1 MVSSFLLL
9 NAVDLSNT
17 LKFAE
22 NELFNSRKIKF
33 VKSAKW
39 RNNNVPDLAG
49 IYAIF
54 DNDNRLI
61 YIGESGNLRK
71 RMSEIGRT
79 VNHTFRKQIGFVYF
93 GGEKCSR
100 KYDDIIEKKLDN
112 YFEENIYI
120 SFLPVNFGRLE
131 IETYLVSRN
140 QSTIL
145 NSVKK
150 RK

>member
-1 MVSSFLLL
+1 MNFSDDELRIYLKSFE
-9 NAVDLSNT
+9 
-17 LKFAE
+17 KK
-22 NELFNSRKIKF
+22 LFETEKIKF
-33 VKSAKW
+33 VKSSKW
-39 RNNNVPDLAG
+39 RNDSVPDEAG
-49 IYAIF
+49 IYAIY
-54 DNDNRLI
+54 DNDKQLI

-93 GGEKCSR
+93 GGIKSSK
-100 KYDDIIEKKLDN
+100 KYDEVIESKLDK
-112 YFEENIYI
+112 YFEDNIYI

-131 IETYLVSRN
+131 IESYLVSKN

>member
-1 MVSSFLLL
+1 MVNLTVF
-9 NAVDLSNT
+9 SNK
-17 LKFAE
+17 LELAE
-22 NELFNSRKIKF
+22 KALFNSEKIKF
-33 VKSAKW
+33 IKSLKW
-39 RNNNVPDLAG
+39 RRDNVPSEAG

-54 DNDNRLI
+54 DTNDRLI

-71 RMSEIGRT
+71 RMSEISRT

-93 GGEKCSR
+93 SGIKSSK
-100 KYDDIIEKKLDN
+100 KYDDIIESKLDL
-112 YFEENIYI
+112 YFEENIFI

-140 QSTIL
+140 QNTIL
-145 NSVKK
+145 NSIKK